1 MAVRDRSTPGLRR
14 HRHDVAGRRAVTGL
28 LAALVL
34 GATAGC
40 APGPDRLVVGSK
52 NFTEQDLLGEIVAQ
66 WIEVRLGVPVERR
79 LHLGGSFI
87 AHRALVTGEL
97 DLYVEYTGTAY
108 TAVLERPPIHDR
120 DSVYR
125 EVSRAYRERWDV
137 EWLPP
142 LGFENTFAMLMREG
156 MADSL
161 GVTRLGELAPHA
173 PGLAAGFGYEFMQRE
188 DGYRGLV
195 ETYDLEFADP
205 PRDMDLGL
213 VYRALAE
220 GRVDLTAGN
229 STDGRIEAL
238 DLRMLEDDRGY
249 FPPYE
254 AAIVVRADALARHA
268 GLRAALEELSGR
280 LDTRTMRR
288 LNAAVDLEGREF
300 TAVAAEWVRSRLPAG
315 GSPAATGPRPL
326 PDGR

>member
-1 MAVRDRSTPGLRR
+1 VALSDRRTARAGLVAVLAIGAAGGCSPG
-14 HRHDVAGRRAVTGL
+14 
-28 LAALVL
+28 
-34 GATAGC
+34 
-40 APGPDRLVVGSK
+40 APGIVVGSK

-66 WIEVRLGVPVERR
+66 WVEARTGLPVERR

-87 AHRALVTGEL
+87 AHRALVSGEL

-125 EVSRAYRERWDV
+125 EVARAYETRWSL

-142 LGFENTFAMLMREG
+142 LGFENTFAILMRAG

-161 GVTRLGELAPHA
+161 GVSRMSELGPHA
-173 PGLAAGFGYEFMQRE
+173 TGLVAGFGYEFMQRE
-188 DGYRGLV
+188 DGFRGMS
-195 ETYDLEFADP
+195 ETYDLEFGEP
-205 PRDMDLGL
+205 PHEMDLGL

-220 GRVDLTAGN
+220 GRIDLTAGN
-229 STDGRIEAL
+229 STDGRIESL
-238 DLRMLEDDRGY
+238 DLRALEDDRGY

-254 AAIVVRADALARHA
+254 AAIVVRSDALERHA

-280 LDTRTMRR
+280 LDTRDMRR
-288 LNAAVDLEGREF
+288 LNAAVDLDGRDLA
-300 TAVAAEWVRSRLPAG
+300 TVAAEWVRTRLPAA
-315 GSPAATGPRPL
+315 GSPAAIRTDPE
-326 PDGR
+326 PDAP

>member
-1 MAVRDRSTPGLRR
+1 MALSDRSWL
-14 HRHDVAGRRAVTGL
+14 V
-28 LAALVL
+28 ALVL
-34 GATAGC
+34 AAAAC
-40 APGPDRLVVGSK
+40 APGQSGLVVGSK
-52 NFTEQDLLGEIVAQ
+52 NFTEQDLLGELVAQ
-66 WIEVRLGVPVERR
+66 WIEGRLGIPVERR

-87 AHRALVTGEL
+87 AHRAVVSGEL

-125 EVSRAYRERWDV
+125 EVARTYETRWGL

-161 GVTRLGELAPHA
+161 GVTAMTELAPHA

-188 DGYRGLV
+188 DGFRGLV
-195 ETYDLEFADP
+195 EAYGLEFSRP
-205 PRDMDLGL
+205 PREMDLGL

-220 GRVDLTAGN
+220 GRIDLTAGN

-238 DLRMLEDDRGY
+238 ELRMLEDDRGY

-254 AAIVVRADALARHA
+254 AAIVVRSDALERHE

-288 LNAAVDLEGREF
+288 LNAAVELEGRAFE
-300 TAVAAEWVRSRLPAG
+300 AVAAEWVGARLSPA
-315 GSPAATGPRPL
+315 GSPAALGSETGAG
-326 PDGR
+326 GR

>member
-1 MAVRDRSTPGLRR
+1 MALSHRSWL
-14 HRHDVAGRRAVTGL
+14 VAL
-28 LAALVL
+28 LV
-34 GATAGC
+34 ATASAAC
-40 APGPDRLVVGSK
+40 SPGPGLVVGSK

-66 WIEVRLGVPVERR
+66 WVEGRLGIPVERR

-87 AHRALVTGEL
+87 AHRAVVSGEL

-125 EVSRAYRERWDV
+125 EVARAYETRWDL

-142 LGFENTFAMLMREG
+142 LGFENTFAMLVREG

-161 GVTRLGELAPHA
+161 GVTAMSELAPHA
-173 PGLAAGFGYEFMQRE
+173 PELAAGFGYEFMQRE
-188 DGYRGLV
+188 DGFRGLID
-195 ETYDLEFADP
+195 TYGLEFSEP
-205 PRDMDLGL
+205 PREMDLGL

-220 GRVDLTAGN
+220 GRIDLTAGN

-238 DLRMLEDDRGY
+238 ELRMLEDDRGY

-254 AAIVVRADALARHA
+254 AAIVVRTDALERHE

-288 LNAAVDLEGREF
+288 LNAAVDLEGRDF
-300 TAVAAEWVRSRLPAG
+300 RIVAAEWVRARLAPPG
-315 GSPAATGPRPL
+315 TPAAMSSDTGPG
-326 PDGR
+326 GR